1 MCTAVSEAA
10 AVAATLTEFASSST
24 GTILVITGACAGGTR
39 AWAVLCRFSADR
51 IERMTAIG
59 FVAGVATMI
68 LLVFVDKIS
77 KGG

>member
-1 MCTAVSEAA
+1 MYMPSGITML
-10 AVAATLTEFASSST
+10 ATLTEFASSSA

-51 IERMTAIG
+51 IERMTALG
-59 FVAGVATMI
+59 FVVGVVIMI
-68 LLVFVDKIS
+68 LLVFVDKVL